1 MSIGWI
7 LFFAA
12 VLVAAYFVLR
22 RQSATSEGNA
32 EVKPLTTM
40 AGLGFGI
47 IILGLLVLLM
57 PSTSARIADLPTVNS
72 EAYAILVGIS
82 YLLGVFVVLA
92 GIAVLFVREK
102 HE

>member
-1 MSIGWI
+1 MSIGWVI
-7 LFFAA
+7 FFVV

-22 RQSATSEGNA
+22 RQSTTSESDVEA
-32 EVKPLTTM
+32 KPLTTM

-57 PSTSARIADLPTVNS
+57 PSTSARIADLPNVQS

-82 YLLGVFVVLA
+82 YLLGIFVVLA

-102 HE
+102 NE

>member
-12 VLVAAYFVLR
+12 VLVVAYFVMR
-22 RQSATSEGNA
+22 RLSATYEGSTEA
-32 EVKPLTTM
+32 KPLTTM
-40 AGLGFGI
+40 EGMGFGI

-57 PSTSARIADLPTVNS
+57 PSTSARIAAMPNVTS
-72 EAYAILVGIS
+72 EAFAILVGIS

-92 GIAVLFVREK
+92 GIAVLLVRERT
-102 HE
+102 E

>member
-7 LFFAA
+7 LFFVV
-12 VLVAAYFVLR
+12 VLVAAYFVMR
-22 RQSATSEGNA
+22 RLSATEEGSTEA
-32 EVKPLTTM
+32 RPLTTM
-40 AGLGFGI
+40 AGMGFGI

-57 PSTSARIADLPTVNS
+57 PSTSARIAAMPNVTS

-92 GIAVLFVREK
+92 GIAVLMIKERTE
-102 HE
+102 